1 MTKLRLLST
10 VLLFMVSAGIVL
22 AQTIQVTGVVTD
34 AQDGQPLPGTAI
46 MIKGGKTG
54 AYSDVDGKYSISC
67 APNTTFIVSYIGYQT
82 QEVSINGRS
91 IVNIQMS
98 TANALDEVIVT
109 ALGVTRQKKALGYAV
124 QDVKGDELTK
134 VRTPNVISS
143 LSGRVA
149 GVQITTAT
157 GQMGGGAKINI
168 RGNTS
173 LTGNNQPLFVVDGIP
188 ISNQDF
194 STNPTGAGGGGY
206 DLGNFASDINPDDV
220 ESMTVLKGA
229 SASALYGS
237 RAANGVVL
245 VTTKKASKENKS
257 WGVSVNSSMTFDK
270 AAYMPEYQ
278 KEYGG
283 GLSYYDAPGSQGF
296 LTADIGG
303 KTYNVVDYANDM
315 SWGPKYDP
323 TIKVLKWNAFDEW
336 DTANYMKETPWVYP
350 EHDYKS
356 YYELGTNLQN
366 NFQISKA
373 GEWGAF
379 RMSYTNNRITGISP
393 NSTMWK
399 NTFNVSG
406 SANFNKYIDG
416 WATVNYSN
424 TSATGRQ
431 ETGYGERNPS
441 QKMWQWIHTSLDYEE
456 MKDYMNPD
464 GTQRSWNRKSWKN
477 PAPNFTDNPYWTT
490 NKNYESDKRNRLFG
504 NTGLN
509 VKFTDYLK
517 LTGRVGLDWYD
528 YQLEQRF
535 AVGSCMQSK
544 YYMYNRT
551 QSELNLDLM
560 LTFNKRVA
568 NDKFGITAMLGT
580 NSMVLNSGTSGGTT
594 VNGLVLPDVYNLSNS
609 ASKADIF
616 DYKEEKRINSIL
628 ANVTLDYNQLIFL
641 DITARNDWSSTLPA
655 ANRSYFY
662 PSFNLSFLLTSLEGL
677 KNLKWMN
684 FAKIRA
690 GWAKV
695 GNDTNPYNIQ
705 SYYGSTSGG
714 PFDGNPRYA
723 PPTTMAN
730 SDLLPE
736 QTKSWEVGLEAQFLN
751 GRLGFDAAY
760 YQKVTTDQIV
770 PIQTSATIGYYKKY
784 INAGKMSNKGFE
796 LTINATPIKKKNF
809 TWELQ
814 LNIATL
820 TNKVDEIADGL
831 KYLEL
836 NNGAFRVKTGAF
848 VGSSYP
854 IIYGTDFVYDDAG
867 NKLIDPNSGRYQS
880 TAIKDI
886 GSATPNFTAGLSTTF
901 KFYGVDVSLLFDM
914 QRGGNMYYTSYMWG
928 VYSGIFEE
936 SAAFVDG
943 KNIRETGVI
952 PEGVYGKMGKDGKI
966 IYLDADGKTA
976 NTPVTASK
984 NVSALD
990 YFAGYSDTV
999 DKLNVFDT
1007 DFIKLREARIGYT
1020 LPNRW
1025 TGPIK
1030 DVRISAFGRNLAIF
1044 GRDNKHF
1051 DPEYLQVA
1059 GSNAQGIEGG
1069 YIPTTRSFGVSLN
1082 FNF

>member
-1 MTKLRLLST
+1 
-10 VLLFMVSAGIVL
+10 
-22 AQTIQVTGVVTD
+22 TIQVTGVVTD
-34 AQDGQPLPGTAI
+34 AQDGQPLPGAAI
-46 MIKGGKTG
+46 MVKGSKTG
-54 AYSDVDGKYSISC
+54 TYSDVDGKYTIPSPS
-67 APNTTFIVSYIGYQT
+67 NGTFIVSYIGYQN

-91 IVNIQMS
+91 VINIQMS
-98 TANALDEVIVT
+98 TANALDEIIVT

-124 QDVKGDELTK
+124 QDVKGEELTK
-134 VRTPNVISS
+134 VRTPNVISA

-194 STNPTGAGGGGY
+194 SYGATGSGGY
-206 DLGNFASDINPDDV
+206 DMGNLASDLNPDDI

-245 VTTKKASKENKS
+245 VTTKKASKENTS
-257 WGVSVNSSMTFDK
+257 WGVSVNSSITFDK
-270 AAYMPEYQ
+270 AAYMPKYQ

-283 GLSYYDAPGSQGF
+283 GLSYYDEPGSQGF
-296 LTADIGG
+296 NVATIGG
-303 KTYNVVDYANDM
+303 KNYNIVDYATDE

-323 TIKVLKWNAFDEW
+323 NIKVLQWNAFDEW
-336 DTANYMKETPWVYP
+336 DTNHYLKETPWVYP

-373 GEWGAF
+373 GEWGSF

-393 NSTMWK
+393 ESKMWK
-399 NTFNVSG
+399 NTFSMSG
-406 SANFNKYIDG
+406 NANFNKYLDG

-424 TSATGRQ
+424 TSARGRQ

-441 QKMWQWIHTSLDYEE
+441 QKMWQWIHTSLDYED
-456 MKDYMNPD
+456 MKAYMNPD
-464 GTQRSWNRKSWKN
+464 GSQRSWNRTAWDDDE
-477 PAPNFTDNPYWTT
+477 PAFTDNPYWTL
-490 NKNYESDKRNRLFG
+490 NKNYQTDKRNRLFG
-504 NTGLN
+504 NAGLN

-517 LTGRVGLDWYD
+517 LTGRVGLDWYNLKMD
-528 YQLEQRF
+528 ERTAIGSQQTSEYYLDVREQI
-535 AVGSCMQSK
+535 
-544 YYMYNRT
+544 
-551 QSELNLDLM
+551 ELNLDLL

-568 NDKFGITAMLGT
+568 NDKLGITAMVGT
-580 NSMVLNSGTSGGTT
+580 NSMTQNYGRNGGIT
-594 VNGLVLPDVYNLSNS
+594 VNGMVIPDLYVLTNS
-609 ASKADIF
+609 AEKANVY
-616 DYKEEKRINSIL
+616 DYKSKKRINSVFGNL
-628 ANVTLDYNQLIFL
+628 TLDYNQLIFL
-641 DITARNDWSSTLPA
+641 DVTARNDWSSTLPA

-677 KNLKWMN
+677 KGLKWMN
-684 FAKIRA
+684 FAKVRA

-695 GNDTNPYNIQ
+695 GNDTGAYNLI
-705 SYYGSTSGG
+705 SYYEAASGG
-714 PFDGNPRYA
+714 AFDGNPRYNPA
-723 PPTTMAN
+723 TTMAN
-730 SDLLPE
+730 MDLNPE

-751 GRLGFDAAY
+751 NRLGFDAAY

-770 PIQTSATIGYYKKY
+770 PVMTSGAIGYASKY
-784 INAGKMSNKGFE
+784 INAGKMTNKGFE
-796 LTINATPIKKKNF
+796 LTVNATPIKTKNF
-809 TWELQ
+809 TWDIQ
-814 LNIATL
+814 VNIATL
-820 TNKVDEIADGL
+820 KNSVDEIADGL
-831 KYLEL
+831 DYLNL
-836 NNGAFRVKTGAF
+836 GSAPFRVKSGAF

-854 IIYGTDFVYDDAG
+854 VIYGTDFVYDEAG
-867 NKLIDPNSGRYQS
+867 NKLINPSNGRYQS
-880 TAIKDI
+880 TPIKDI
-886 GSATPNFTAGLSTTF
+886 GTATPNFTAGLSTTF
-901 KFYGVDVSLLFDM
+901 KFYGVDLSVLFDM
-914 QRGGNMYYTSYMWG
+914 QRGGNMYYTSYAWG
-928 VYSGIFEE
+928 VYSGILEE

-952 PEGVYGKMGKDGKI
+952 PEGVYGKLENGKV

-976 NTPVTASK
+976 SGPVVASK
-984 NVSALD
+984 YVNAQD
-990 YFAGYSDTV
+990 YCEACYDSV

-1007 DFIKLREARIGYT
+1007 DFIKLREVRVGYT
-1020 LPNRW
+1020 FPNKW

-1030 DVRISAFGRNLAIF
+1030 NLRLSAFGRNLAIF
-1044 GRDNKHF
+1044 GRDNQHF
-1051 DPEYLQVA
+1051 DPEYLQMA

-1069 YIPTTRSFGVSLN
+1069 YIPTTRSFGLSLN